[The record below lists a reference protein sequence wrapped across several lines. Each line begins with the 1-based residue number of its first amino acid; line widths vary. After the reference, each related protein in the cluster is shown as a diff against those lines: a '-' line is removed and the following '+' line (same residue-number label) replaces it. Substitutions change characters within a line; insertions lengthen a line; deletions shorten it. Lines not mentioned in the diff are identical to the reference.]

1 MSSETR
7 VVGGTVVTMDGL
19 GTVHAAGEVA
29 YDGSGSITYVGAGRG
44 PARPGDLDVAG
55 DIVVPGLVNAH
66 AHSAMTPLRG
76 FSDDKDLAQWL
87 GDMRRFEIRLTAED
101 LAWGLRLA
109 MVEMLRSGTTTFA
122 DMFRWDAALLGDVVT
137 AGMRVLAAPA
147 VFTEEAVGFPAAGP
161 EDGRATMDL
170 TEQLAR
176 DFAGDRQV
184 RITFGPHA
192 PYTCSPELL
201 REVARRAAAAGVGV
215 QIHLSETHAE
225 VRESIAR
232 HGRTPIAHV
241 ASLGLLEVPTLVA
254 HAVAATSE
262 DIQILV
268 DAGATVAHN
277 PVSNLKLGSGVAP
290 VPEMLA
296 AGLTVG
302 LGTDGVASNNTL
314 DMFEEIKVGTILQ
327 RGHSQQADAVG
338 SSTFLRMATSEGAR
352 AAGYPETG
360 SLQVGRWADLVV
372 VRTSSTRATPLHSVD
387 SFLGFAAQ
395 GQDVRHVV
403 VDGRHVVDEGVVT
416 TLDEQEI
423 KARVAATATRIV
435 RELDGEDAAA
445 RQEAP

>member
-1 MSSETR
+1 
-7 VVGGTVVTMDGL
+7 
-19 GTVHAAGEVA
+19 
-29 YDGSGSITYVGAGRG
+29 
-44 PARPGDLDVAG
+44 
-55 DIVVPGLVNAH
+55 
-66 AHSAMTPLRG
+66 
-76 FSDDKDLAQWL
+76 
-87 GDMRRFEIRLTAED
+87 
-101 LAWGLRLA
+101 
-109 MVEMLRSGTTTFA
+109 
-122 DMFRWDAALLGDVVT
+122 
-137 AGMRVLAAPA
+137 
-147 VFTEEAVGFPAAGP
+147 
-161 EDGRATMDL
+161 
-170 TEQLAR
+170 
-176 DFAGDRQV
+176 
-184 RITFGPHA
+184 
-192 PYTCSPELL
+192 
-201 REVARRAAAAGVGV
+201 
-215 QIHLSETHAE
+215 
-225 VRESIAR
+225 
-232 HGRTPIAHV
+232 
-241 ASLGLLEVPTLVA
+241 
-254 HAVAATSE
+254 
-262 DIQILV
+262 
-268 DAGATVAHN
+268 
-277 PVSNLKLGSGVAP
+277 
-290 VPEMLA
+290 MLA

-445 RQEAP
+445 RLEAP